1 MKKTRTEGDIAVWSN
16 YLFLI
21 PLGIALYFGVYAHAL
36 ILAAATCTSLVYH
49 FNRERHYS
57 LLDHVTAISLMF
69 ANLVICLLG
78 GLTTFSLVILGVLSA
93 YAFYVRWKG
102 DRGLYALNHGL
113 WHIASV
119 AITIVSLGIYLL

>member
-1 MKKTRTEGDIAVWSN
+1 MSQQGICSTMKTQKWTQLKQDSIAD
-16 YLFLI
+16 LCMFLRVA
-21 PLGIALYFGVYAHAL
+21 G
-36 ILAAATCTSLVYH
+36 VYH

-69 ANLVICLLG
+69 ANLAICLLG

-93 YAFYVRWKG
+93 YAFYVRWRG

-113 WHIASV
+113 WHITSV